1 LKKLIKKNCVDIK
14 KIKGN
19 ISKINESE
27 FNIDKYKGKVVFT
40 LISLKKSNSL
50 NKFKIK
56 TKPKIIKKIFIKDRR
71 KVKIINLTYVFILF
85 FKF

>member
-1 LKKLIKKNCVDIK
+1 MKKLIKKNCVDIK

-40 LISLKKSNSL
+40 SISLKKSNSL

-56 TKPKIIKKIFIKDRR
+56 TNPNITKKIFINDFK
-71 KVKIINLTYVFILF
+71 KTKIINFTYVFILF
-85 FKF
+85 FKS